1 MYGEIIAAIG
11 SAKAL
16 RELVKAATSLANNNE
31 LIAAV
36 SDVNSKL
43 MDATAVALESQVAQ
57 SHQLAR
63 VRELE
68 DELAKAAGWE
78 AQAARYA
85 LQEMSIGKFAYA
97 LRPQSANG
105 DPLHFL
111 CANCFVKH
119 QKSLLQLNVH
129 NELGQWYD
137 CHNCKTTL
145 HTVQSVRQ
153 DGTSWPIA

>member
-57 SHQLAR
+57 FTSAR
-63 VRELE
+63 ASTR
-68 DELAKAAGWE
+68 AG
-78 AQAARYA
+78 R
-85 LQEMSIGKFAYA
+85 
-97 LRPQSANG
+97 
-105 DPLHFL
+105 
-111 CANCFVKH
+111 
-119 QKSLLQLNVH
+119 
-129 NELGQWYD
+129 
-137 CHNCKTTL
+137 
-145 HTVQSVRQ
+145 
-153 DGTSWPIA
+153 